1 MSTQL
6 YDRYEAGDSMLSKDG
21 EVVIR
26 AARYIIKDLLH
37 RMEADFENHIDLRD
51 FQSVL
56 HSAVDDVFLTEIV
69 DRRLTSKG
77 AQAVLGHGP
86 DEITDGSLHAANLKD
101 LKIELKL

>member
-77 AQAVLGHGP
+77 AQAGP